1 MGLMSTIRGMNIRD
15 FDLNLLHVLA
25 VVHASRSVSRAA
37 ETLGLSQP
45 AVSHALTRL
54 RLALHDPLFTR
65 VTGGVAP
72 TPKADQLVRQVETA
86 LRQLDLALHE
96 AETFD
101 AAHSQRR
108 FVLHLSDIGA
118 DEFLPQ
124 LMAGIAAQ
132 APAVRLEAVQLPAEA
147 IASALEEG
155 RLDLAFGYLPG
166 LVGTESQA
174 ILQERYVVLLRRG
187 HPLAGALRDRSALE
201 QLDFVL
207 VASHAEPARALHLL
221 GLQPRIRL
229 TLPHFMVVPPI
240 VAATDLAV
248 ILPLRPALRF
258 AALHG
263 LQVVEPDL
271 GLPPFTVAMHWT
283 WRSAHDPGH
292 RWLRAHVAAMQLAA
306 LPAAPARPVAS
317 RSSPRS
323 PPASPDARPA
333 RSRAASAS
341 PSAAARTRRQSGR

>member
-1 MGLMSTIRGMNIRD
+1 MSFMSTMQPMNIRD
-15 FDLNLLHVLA
+15 FDLNLLHVFSA
-25 VVHASRSVSRAA
+25 VHAARSVSRAA

-72 TPKADQLVRQVETA
+72 TPKADQLARQVEDA
-86 LRQLDLALHE
+86 LRQLDVALHE
-96 AETFD
+96 ADNFD
-101 AAHSQRR
+101 AARSQRR
-108 FVLHLSDIGA
+108 FVLHMSDIGA

-124 LMAGIAAQ
+124 LMAGIGRD
-132 APAVRLEAVQLPAEA
+132 APGVRVETVQLPAEA
-147 IASALEEG
+147 IAPALEAG
-155 RLDLAFGYLPG
+155 RLDLAFGYLPT
-166 LVGTESQA
+166 LAGTESA
-174 ILQERYVVLLRRG
+174 PILQERYVVLLRRG
-187 HPLAGALRDRSALE
+187 HPLAGRVRNRAALD

-240 VAATDLAV
+240 LAATDLAV
-248 ILPLRPALRF
+248 ILPLRPAQRF
-258 AALHG
+258 ASRHT

-292 RWLRAHVAAMQLAA
+292 RWLRAQAAAM
-306 LPAAPARPVAS
+306 RF
-317 RSSPRS
+317 
-323 PPASPDARPA
+323 
-333 RSRAASAS
+333 
-341 PSAAARTRRQSGR
+341 

>member
-1 MGLMSTIRGMNIRD
+1 MKFMSTIPPMNIRD
-15 FDLNLLHVLA
+15 FDLNLLHVFSA
-25 VVHASRSVSRAA
+25 VHAARSVSRAA

-72 TPKADQLVRQVETA
+72 TPKADQLARQVEDA
-86 LRQLDLALHE
+86 LRQLDVALHE
-96 AETFD
+96 ADSFD
-101 AAHSQRR
+101 AARSQRR
-108 FVLHLSDIGA
+108 FVLHMSDIGA

-124 LMAGIAAQ
+124 LMAGIGRD
-132 APAVRLEAVQLPAEA
+132 APGVRVETVQLPAEA
-147 IASALEEG
+147 IAPALEAG
-155 RLDLAFGYLPG
+155 RLDLAFGYLPT
-166 LVGTESQA
+166 LAGTESA
-174 ILQERYVVLLRRG
+174 PILQERYVVLLRRG
-187 HPLAGALRDRSALE
+187 HPLAGRVRNRAALD

-240 VAATDLAV
+240 LAATDLAV
-248 ILPLRPALRF
+248 ILPLRPAQRF
-258 AALHG
+258 ASRHK

-292 RWLRAHVAAMQLAA
+292 RWLRAQAAAM
-306 LPAAPARPVAS
+306 RF
-317 RSSPRS
+317 
-323 PPASPDARPA
+323 
-333 RSRAASAS
+333 
-341 PSAAARTRRQSGR
+341 